1 MDLRAVRRAIADA
14 AKAVT
19 PKLSCHP
26 YPPAVLQARS
36 FFVVDVQVDWDRAH
50 ARGLDAVTLTAR
62 LLSGAA
68 DQPAAHEQ
76 VDVYLAG
83 AGTGSL
89 KDAIEAIRPSR
100 GGALAS
106 SGVAHDLHVRRFTGV
121 REYEHAGGYFVGGD
135 LEIYV
140 IGPGT

>member
-1 MDLRAVRRAIADA
+1 MRRAIADA
-14 AKAVT
+14 AKTVT

-26 YPPAVLQARS
+26 YPPATLQPRS

-50 ARGLDAVTLTAR
+50 ARGLDAITLTAR

-68 DQPAAHEQ
+68 DQPSAHEQ
-76 VDVYLAG
+76 VDTYLAG
-83 AGTGSL
+83 AGPGSL
-89 KDAIEAIRPSR
+89 KDAIEAVRPSR

-106 SGVAHDLHVRRFTGV
+106 SGVAHDLHVRKFLGV
-121 REYEHAGGYFVGGD
+121 REFEHAGAYLVGGD

-140 IGPGT
+140 IGPG